1 THHPQRQGS
10 VPRGLHAKVFVW
22 DEGDTSRVLTGSA
35 NCTGAAFGGNVEM
48 SVLMSGPTA
57 ECGVEALLG
66 DEESGL
72 LRLTQ
77 PHAIAASDPVVDAT
91 EAIERAIEEWHVA
104 LAASRPVLQVG
115 QAGEEFDL
123 RLEVTLP
130 PDPYCLAARTV
141 VKPVASAH

>member
-1 THHPQRQGS
+1 
-10 VPRGLHAKVFVW
+10 
-22 DEGDTSRVLTGSA
+22 
-35 NCTGAAFGGNVEM
+35 
-48 SVLMSGPTA
+48 
-57 ECGVEALLG
+57 
-66 DEESGL
+66 SGL

-141 VKPVASAH
+141 VKPVASAHAPRRPILEAAAWSGISLLGLSPYLLVHTTAEVEGVEVE